1 MVSQLSTD
9 AAEQAILVRA
19 TASAVGL
26 GEGPFRFL
34 RFGINNVYI
43 NDDDLTVA
51 RVAPPH
57 ETFDIASDRLH
68 NIELLVDAGAP
79 LLSPLTSVLELAD
92 GRFVTYWP
100 LADADR
106 TISVSDMAEL
116 IAQWHGV
123 SAPLSLEM
131 WTPGYDDA
139 RREQMIAAG
148 VEAVAD
154 TGPAGRIAASALDF
168 LLTELEDAR
177 ASLVE
182 LWDELPHTHPVVPV
196 HGDLYPGNVVFHDG
210 RYLLIDCDFLCAG
223 PPEAD
228 LTQIVSHYE
237 REIGDLSGRILAEYG
252 LRFDEEFLRCAT
264 RVRELNHGLWLVSMW
279 DMRPES
285 REELRI
291 RVENW
296 FGSLEVSLT
305 RPSGS
310 LPDPPSGTPAN
321 LFSLLLRW

>member
-9 AAEQAILVRA
+9 TAEQAILVRA
-19 TASAVGL
+19 AASAVGL

-43 NDDDLTVA
+43 NDDDLVVA

-57 ETFDIASDRLH
+57 ETFDIASDRLQ
-68 NIELLVDAGAP
+68 NIELLVGAGAP
-79 LLSPLTSVLELAD
+79 LLRPLTSVLELAD
-92 GRFVTYWP
+92 GSFVTYWP

-106 TISVSDMAEL
+106 TISVSDMAAL
-116 IAQWHGV
+116 IAQWHCV
-123 SAPLSLEM
+123 SPPLSLEM

-139 RREQMIAAG
+139 RRERMIAAG
-148 VEAVAD
+148 LEVNV
-154 TGPAGRIAASALDF
+154 PASALDF

-177 ASLVE
+177 ALLFE
-182 LWDELPHTHPVVPV
+182 YWDELPHTHPVVPV

-210 RYLLIDCDFLCAG
+210 RYLLIDCDFLCSG

-237 REIGDLSGRILAEYG
+237 REVGDLSGRILAEYG
-252 LRFDEEFLRCAT
+252 LPVDEEFLRCAT
-264 RVRELNHGLWLVSMW
+264 RVRELTHGLWLVSMW

-296 FGSLEVSLT
+296 DDRSV
-305 RPSGS
+305 
-310 LPDPPSGTPAN
+310 
-321 LFSLLLRW
+321 RWTFL